1 MIFVDSA
8 VSCCI
13 VRISSGCH
21 QLPSLSLFSTGQRLL
36 GHSLVTEL
44 AASGK
49 ILGLTFAL
57 VTSSLLT
64 LSVESLDM
72 SADLDTVTVR
82 ISQGH
87 KLAHGICA

>member
-1 MIFVDSA
+1 M
-8 VSCCI
+8 
-13 VRISSGCH
+13 
-21 QLPSLSLFSTGQRLL
+21 L

-44 AASGK
+44 VASGR

-64 LSVESLDM
+64 LGVECLSM
-72 SADLDTVTVR
+72 SADLDKATTH

-87 KLAHGICA
+87 KLAREICA

>member
-8 VSCCI
+8 VGCCK
-13 VRISSGCH
+13 VRIFSGYR
-21 QLPSLSLFSTGQRLL
+21 QLPSLSLFSTGQRSL

-44 AASGK
+44 VASRK

-64 LSVESLDM
+64 LGVECLDM

-87 KLAHGICA
+87 KPAHVICA